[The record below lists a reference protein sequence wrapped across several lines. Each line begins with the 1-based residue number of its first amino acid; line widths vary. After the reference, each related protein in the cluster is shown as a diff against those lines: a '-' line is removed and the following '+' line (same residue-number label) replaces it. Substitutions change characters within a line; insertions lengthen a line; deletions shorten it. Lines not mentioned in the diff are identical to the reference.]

1 MRNGAT
7 QDDLT
12 APGSTGLW
20 PRCCRE
26 PGPQAV
32 HPAQVTSAQ
41 WQGTAA
47 RDLRPWRHRRPG
59 RKVGSWPPEDIAKL
73 QAQIDDLHA
82 QQVGLRK
89 QLAKAQLD
97 QWQARF
103 ENPEVQM
110 HLEAKEATDK
120 AYALM
125 DQLRAKWAEARR
137 QFEESISTAS
147 SVADTVRTGLEKAYD
162 DLRKALLE
170 SKDELA
176 SKNNPA

>member
-1 MRNGAT
+1 MAGH
-7 QDDLT
+7 
-12 APGSTGLW
+12 G
-20 PRCCRE
+20 C
-26 PGPQAV
+26 PGPSSLVPPPARAQARLV
-32 HPAQVTSAQ
+32 
-41 WQGTAA
+41 GK
-47 RDLRPWRHRRPG
+47 PG
-59 RKVGSWPPEDIAKL
+59 DIAKL

-82 QQVGLRK
+82 QQVDLRK

-103 ENPEVQM
+103 ENLEVQM

-125 DQLRAKWAEARR
+125 DQLRAKWADARR

-147 SVADTVRTGLEKAYD
+147 SVADTVRTGLEKAYN

-170 SKDELA
+170 SKGELA